1 MPGGAPG
8 LQNQCG
14 AEKVPGGFDS
24 HSPPP
29 LSVDGKTT
37 AFVRFLPIDSYA
49 LQYASFS
56 KGGLKWLE

>member
-14 AEKVPGGFDS
+14 ADKVPGGFDS

-29 LSVDGKTT
+29 FNTEDRSRKFSPHPCGGGRLAYDFYVDKKNKNHH
-37 AFVRFLPIDSYA
+37 F
-49 LQYASFS
+49 
-56 KGGLKWLE
+56 

>member
-29 LSVDGKTT
+29 FLNLRQNLTVCMLPVD
-37 AFVRFLPIDSYA
+37 RISE
-49 LQYASFS
+49 Q
-56 KGGLKWLE
+56 E

>member
-29 LSVDGKTT
+29 FFFRKKTEFICEKYEIHGK
-37 AFVRFLPIDSYA
+37 YH
-49 LQYASFS
+49 Y
-56 KGGLKWLE
+56 KGKLIINGMMF